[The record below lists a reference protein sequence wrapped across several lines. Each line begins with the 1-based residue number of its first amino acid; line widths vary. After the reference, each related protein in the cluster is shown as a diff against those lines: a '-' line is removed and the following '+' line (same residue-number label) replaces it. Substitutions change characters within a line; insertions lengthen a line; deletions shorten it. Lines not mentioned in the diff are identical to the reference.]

1 LCICQLQFAKLGH
14 CPILKATIPG
24 QHSQIGNSTQQRQ
37 VGIPKLATQHNSA
50 RSAFPYC
57 QLSSTILPNCQVHFT
72 AVDCPNELQAAHKL
86 IFFQG
91 LNDFFWSAQNFV
103 PEN

>member
-37 VGIPKLATQHNSA
+37 VGIPNWQLNTTAPGRHSQIGISTQQRQVGIPKLPTQQYYFA
-50 RSAFPYC
+50 
-57 QLSSTILPNCQVHFT
+57 
-72 AVDCPNELQAAHKL
+72 
-86 IFFQG
+86 
-91 LNDFFWSAQNFV
+91 
-103 PEN
+103 